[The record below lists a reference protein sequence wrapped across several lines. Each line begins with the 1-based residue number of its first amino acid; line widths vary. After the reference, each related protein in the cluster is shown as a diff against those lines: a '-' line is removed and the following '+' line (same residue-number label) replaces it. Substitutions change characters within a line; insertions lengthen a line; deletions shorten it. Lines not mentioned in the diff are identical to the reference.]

1 MESEP
6 QEEPKKEPKEPKAP
20 REPRDPLSIVLVLI
34 AAAIVVSVSVVGYVL
49 YDNTSG
55 SPIEET
61 PVVASG
67 DSVTMNYIGMFSD
80 GRVFD
85 TSILDVAWDNV
96 LFPKSFT
103 FSQRENDSYV
113 PFEMTAGLYGV
124 SGGTIKGFALGV
136 IGMKQNERKIIE
148 VAPDDGYAVN
158 PAMMT
163 NIALEE
169 ELPATETISETDFK
183 SLFNTDP
190 VLMDTVQHYKWQ
202 WDVMVVENIG
212 GLTTFKHI
220 PTVGQIVYPFGDPK
234 NYDDPQG
241 WACEVESYD
250 PSADGG
256 IGKIVVKHDVS
267 AESVYKIQGTDSDG
281 LSFVMSAFNATA
293 GMFTIHKIDTT
304 SGYNGEIYG
313 RTLYFEITVL
323 VVKSN
328 A

>member
-6 QEEPKKEPKEPKAP
+6 QEEPKKEPKAP

-34 AAAIVVSVSVVGYVL
+34 AAAIVVSVSIVGYVL

-55 SPIEET
+55 SPLEET

-96 LFPKSFT
+96 LYPKSFT

-113 PFEMTAGLYGV
+113 PFEMTAGLYGA

-148 VAPDDGYAVN
+148 VAPEDGYAVD

-163 NIALEE
+163 DIALEE
-169 ELPATETISETDFK
+169 EIPATETISETDFK

-190 VLMDTVQHYKWQ
+190 VLMDTVQHYMWQ

-212 GLTTFKHI
+212 GLITFKHI
-220 PTVGQIVYPFGDPK
+220 PTD
-234 NYDDPQG
+234 YDDPQG

-256 IGKIVVKHDVS
+256 IGKIVVNHDVS
-267 AESVYKIQGTDSDG
+267 AEDVYKVQGTDSDG
-281 LSFVMSAFNATA
+281 LSFVISAFNATA
-293 GMFTIHKIDTT
+293 GTFTIHKIDTT

-313 RTLYFEITVL
+313 RTLYFEVTVL